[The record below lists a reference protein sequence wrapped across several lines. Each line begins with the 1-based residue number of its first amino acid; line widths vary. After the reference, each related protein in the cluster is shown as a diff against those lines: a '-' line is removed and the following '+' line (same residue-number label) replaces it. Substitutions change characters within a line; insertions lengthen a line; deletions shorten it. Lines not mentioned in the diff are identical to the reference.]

1 MITWSGYEPAAMR
14 CGIEF
19 EYLIVDTA
27 NPAPGR
33 IRDFSNLPFADIH
46 DLLDDKPGRNDSGL
60 ATGDLGIRSG
70 YWYLEGDE
78 RFHEDGRFRAL
89 AVKGVEI
96 RTPPAPSVERAI
108 RWLLDIEEQL
118 SAALAQHDLGLAI
131 VGFNPL
137 RARYDFD
144 PPLNSWEQT
153 LRQTDPDY
161 ADDAAHV
168 TTLSYGP
175 DINLS
180 QPGWTAEQSLDAARK
195 LNWYAPYIVPFSF
208 SSPFYNGQIWQGYS
222 KRTHERA
229 GLRPAVKLF
238 LAPDALADCA
248 RRTRLA
254 HPARLP
260 GEEGRIEFKAFDA
273 CPSLALLAACCH
285 LLEGI
290 CLAEDLTGR
299 SEQTDVALYRRAALA
314 GFDDAAIRDGAGEVL
329 GKASAALLWAGDSRA
344 VAALSPLKN
353 LLAARRIP
361 AHELVAAYRATGL
374 MYKPG
379 GHALDA

>member
-1 MITWSGYEPAAMR
+1 MARSSGCEPAAMR

-27 NPAPGR
+27 GPTPGR
-33 IRDFSNLPFADIH
+33 IRDFSNLPFATIRNW
-46 DLLDDKPGRNDSGL
+46 LDDKPGRSDSSL

-78 RFHEDGRFRAL
+78 RFHEDGRFRAM

-96 RTPPAPSVERAI
+96 RTPPAPSVARAI
-108 RWLLDIEEQL
+108 QSLLDIEEQL
-118 SAALAQHDLGLAI
+118 TATLARYGLGLAI

-144 PPLNSWEQT
+144 RPLNAWEQT
-153 LRQTDPDY
+153 LRETDQDY

-180 QPGWTAEQSLDAARK
+180 QPGWTAEQNLDTARK
-195 LNWYAPYIVPFSF
+195 LNQYAPYIIPFSF
-208 SSPFYNGQIWQGYS
+208 SSPFYNGEIWQGYS
-222 KRTHERA
+222 KRTYERA
-229 GLRPAVKLF
+229 ELRPTVKLF
-238 LAPDALADCA
+238 LAPETLADFASCS
-248 RRTRLA
+248 RLT

-260 GEEGRIEFKAFDA
+260 GEDGRIEFKAFDA
-273 CPSLALLAACCH
+273 HPSLALLTACCH

-299 SEQTDVALYRRAALA
+299 SEQIDVALYRHAAQT
-314 GFDDAAIRDGAGEVL
+314 GFNDTAIRDGAGEVL
-329 GKASAALLWAGDSRA
+329 SKASTALLWAGDSKA
-344 VAALSPLKN
+344 VAALAPLRT
-353 LLAARRIP
+353 LLAKRRTP
-361 AHELVAAYRATGL
+361 AHDLVAAYRSTGL

-379 GHALDA
+379 GYAIDI

>member
-1 MITWSGYEPAAMR
+1 MITWSGSEPSAMR

-27 NPAPGR
+27 GSAPGR
-33 IRDFSNLPFADIH
+33 IRDFSNLPFASIR
-46 DLLDDKPGRNDSGL
+46 DLLDDKPGRNDSNL

-78 RFHEDGRFRAL
+78 RFHEDGQFRAM

-96 RTPPAPSVERAI
+96 RTPPAPSVKQAI
-108 RWLLDIEEQL
+108 WWLLDIEEQL
-118 SAALAQHDLGLAI
+118 TATLARNGLGLAI

-144 PPLNSWEQT
+144 PPLNPWERT
-153 LRQTDPDY
+153 LRETDRDY
-161 ADDAAHV
+161 TDDAAHV

-175 DINLS
+175 DVNLS
-180 QPGWTAEQSLDAARK
+180 DPSWTAEQSLDAARK
-195 LNWYAPYIVPFSF
+195 LNWYTPYIVPFSF
-208 SSPFYNGQIWQGYS
+208 SSPFYGGRIWRGCS
-222 KRTHERA
+222 KRTYERA

-238 LAPDALADCA
+238 LAPSALADFA
-248 RRTRLA
+248 SRSRLA

-273 CPSLALLAACCH
+273 CPSLVLLTACCH

-299 SEQTDVALYRRAALA
+299 GEQTDVDLYRRAALA
-314 GFDDAAIRDGAGEVL
+314 GFNDAAIRDGAGEVL

-344 VAALSPLKN
+344 VAALSPLKT
-353 LLAARRIP
+353 LLAARRTP
-361 AHELVAAYRATGL
+361 AHDLVAAYQATGL
-374 MYKPG
+374 MYHPYG
-379 GHALDA
+379 YAIDV

>member
-1 MITWSGYEPAAMR
+1 MNREPSTMH

-19 EYLIVDTA
+19 EYLIVDTTG
-27 NPAPGR
+27 PTPGR
-33 IRDFSNLPFADIH
+33 IRDFSNLPFATIRDW
-46 DLLDDKPGRNDSGL
+46 LDDKPGRSDSSL

-78 RFHEDGRFRAL
+78 RFHEDGQFRAL

-96 RTPPAPSVERAI
+96 RTPPAPRVERAI
-108 RWLLDIEEQL
+108 QWLLDIEEQL
-118 SAALAQHDLGLAI
+118 SAALARQGLGLAI

-144 PPLNSWEQT
+144 PPLNPWEQT
-153 LRQTDPDY
+153 LRETDRDY

-195 LNWYAPYIVPFSF
+195 LNHYAPYIVPFSF
-208 SSPFYNGQIWQGYS
+208 SSPFYNGQIWRGYS

-238 LAPDALADCA
+238 LAPEVLADCA
-248 RRTRLA
+248 GRSRLV

-273 CPSLALLAACCH
+273 HPSLALLTACCH
-285 LLEGI
+285 LLEGM

-299 SEQTDVALYRRAALA
+299 SEHTDVALYRRAALA
-314 GFDDAAIRDGAGEVL
+314 GFNDAAIRDGASEVL
-329 GKASAALLWAGDSRA
+329 GKASAALLWAGQSKA
-344 VAALSPLKN
+344 VAALSPLRT
-353 LLAARRIP
+353 LLAERRTP
-361 AHELVAAYRATGL
+361 AHDLVVAYQATGL

-379 GHALDA
+379 GHALV